1 MSRTALAL
9 THIAFEDAGLLAP
22 VLAERGIQLSYV
34 DVPVTALEHVD
45 VMSPDL
51 LIILGGPIGVYE
63 VEDYP
68 WLKAETALIARR
80 LAAQKPTLGICL
92 GAQLMAKALGA
103 TVGPGKAKEIG
114 WAPLALTEAGKA
126 SPLAHVDGAKTPVL
140 HWHGDTFDLPD
151 GAALLASTEICETQ
165 AFAIGTHALGLQFHL
180 EAYGQALERW
190 FVGHTAEI
198 GATPGVSVQGL
209 RADTRKFSEGLA
221 RQGKLALNVWLDG
234 AGV

>member
-1 MSRTALAL
+1 MSRTALAF
-9 THIAFEDAGLLAP
+9 THVAFEDAGLLAP
-22 VLAERGIQLSYV
+22 VLKERGIALTYA
-34 DVPVTALEHVD
+34 DVPVTALDTLD

-63 VEDYP
+63 EADYP
-68 WLKAETALIARR
+68 WLAPETALIAKR
-80 LAAQKPTLGICL
+80 LAARKPTLGICL

-103 TVGPGKAKEIG
+103 KVAPGKAKEIG
-114 WAPLALTEAGKA
+114 WAPLTLTEAGKA
-126 SPLAHVDGAKTPVL
+126 SPLEHVDGAKTPVL
-140 HWHGDTFDLPD
+140 HWHGDTFDLPE
-151 GAALLASTEICETQ
+151 GAALLASTAICETQ

-180 EAYGQALERW
+180 EAYGLALERW

-209 RADTRKFSEGLA
+209 RADTQKFSEGLA
-221 RQGKLALNVWLDG
+221 RQGKLALNAWLDG

>member
-9 THIAFEDAGLLAP
+9 THVAFEDAGLLAP
-22 VLAERGIQLSYV
+22 VLAERGIALIYA
-34 DVPVTALEHVD
+34 DVPVTALDTLD
-45 VMSPDL
+45 VISPDL
-51 LIILGGPIGVYE
+51 LIVLGGPIGVYE
-63 VEDYP
+63 EEDYP
-68 WLKAETALIARR
+68 WLKTETALIAQR

-103 TVGPGKAKEIG
+103 KVGPGKAKEIG

-126 SPLAHVDGAKTPVL
+126 SPLKHVDGAKTPVL

-151 GAALLASTEICETQ
+151 GAARLASTEICETQ

-198 GATPGVSVQGL
+198 GATPGVSVAGL
-209 RADTRKFSEGLA
+209 RTDTREFSDGLE
-221 RQGKLALNVWLDG
+221 RQGRLALNEWLER
-234 AGV
+234 AGL